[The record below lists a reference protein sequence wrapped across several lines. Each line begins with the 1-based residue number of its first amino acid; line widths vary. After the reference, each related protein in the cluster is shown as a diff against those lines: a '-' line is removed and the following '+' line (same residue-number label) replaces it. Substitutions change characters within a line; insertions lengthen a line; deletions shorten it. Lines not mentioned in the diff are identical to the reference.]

1 MQVLPS
7 RDPLAEARIRGL
19 IAKRQLL
26 EAEGCCIPVDLQARE
41 LPVIQVEAS
50 WFRIHKTRHSPLYYG
65 RFGKNRF
72 DAPAQEY
79 GVMYVALDPHGAY
92 IETFG
97 SQTGIRVVSTDE
109 LSIRSISELTCKR
122 PLKLVDITGPGVVHL
137 GADGRLATGAHRVAQ
152 GCARALWSHPV
163 QVNGI
168 YYPARHD
175 LSQHCAAIFD
185 RAKSVFD
192 IANTQG
198 CISRSF
204 SKTLATIL
212 NTYQFGL
219 VD

>member
-1 MQVLPS
+1 MSDEVERPS
-7 RDPLAEARIRGL
+7 PHPEPTA
-19 IAKRQLL
+19 
-26 EAEGCCIPVDLQARE
+26 DLQARE

-50 WFRIHKTRHSPLYYG
+50 WFRIHKTRHSALYYG

-79 GVMYVALDPHGAY
+79 GVMYVALDPHGAF

-109 LSIRSISELTCKR
+109 LSIRSISDLTCKR
-122 PLKLVDITGPGVVHL
+122 PLKLVDITGPGVVHF
-137 GADGRLATGAHRVAQ
+137 GADGRLATGDHRLAQ
-152 GCARALWSHPV
+152 RWARALWSHPV
-163 QVNGI
+163 QVDGI